1 MKFLR
6 YSLFLV
12 ISIITISI
20 FAIHFNF
27 FSIKDGLYD
36 KYPNLNIRKYIFSQ
50 DPVFNKLHNDYNV
63 KFIPF
68 TEFLKLDLKKKKI
81 YFKEDYYSKNA
92 KEKSISYG
100 KYGSFY
106 LDLYKDQ
113 IIITDYLGN
122 NYISKLNSLLDADK
136 DISTKIIKNN
146 IKNIE
151 RVYDALVD
159 KDQIF
164 LSYVKKENDCKKIV
178 VSSAKIN
185 MSEINYKEI
194 FKSNSC
200 HDNASPG
207 RMVSFNLENQKGLI
221 LTISS
226 GSYNSP
232 SMESQDSS
240 SIYGKTI
247 FINLKNEEYKVFSS
261 GHRVV
266 QGLVSHKSMLIATE
280 HGPRGGDEINLIKQG
295 KNYGWPISSFG
306 EKYDFKYEK
315 TPVYKKS
322 HSDFGFEE
330 PIFSYIP
337 GIGISEIIKMPE
349 SYSEMLPNVFIVSS
363 LYGKSI
369 YFVRFNNQF
378 NKILFSE
385 KIFLNERIRDL
396 KYEKTNELILL
407 AFEENGEIG
416 IIRKIN

>member
-6 YSLFLV
+6 FSIFLV
-12 ISIITISI
+12 ISIIVISV
-20 FAIHFNF
+20 FTIHFNV

-50 DPVFNKLHNDYNV
+50 DPVFNKLNNDYNV

-81 YFKEDYYSKNA
+81 NFKEDYYSKNA

-136 DISTKIIKNN
+136 VISTKIIKNN
-146 IKNIE
+146 IENIE

-185 MSEINYKEI
+185 MSKINYKEI

-207 RMVSFNLENQKGLI
+207 RMVPFNLENQKGLI

-247 FINLKNEEYKVFSS
+247 FINLKNEEYRVFSS

-266 QGLVSHKSMLIATE
+266 QGLVSHKNKLIATE

-295 KNYGWPISSFG
+295 KNYGWPISSLG

-349 SYSEMLPNVFIVSS
+349 NYSEMLPNVFVVSS

-369 YFVRFNNQF
+369 FLIRFNNQF

>member
-1 MKFLR
+1 MNYFR
-6 YSLFLV
+6 YSSLLLIFIILLV
-12 ISIITISI
+12 
-20 FAIHFNF
+20 ALGIHFNV
-27 FSIKDGLYD
+27 FSIKDGIYK
-36 KYPNLNIRKYIFSQ
+36 KYPNLNIRKYIFKQ
-50 DPVFNKLHNDYNV
+50 EPVFNKLHNDYNV

-68 TEFLKLDLKKKKI
+68 TEFVKFELKKKKI
-81 YFKEDYYSKNA
+81 NFKKDYYAKNT
-92 KEKSISYG
+92 KEKSISYS

-106 LDLYKDQ
+106 LDLYKDN

-122 NYISKLNSLLDADK
+122 NYISEISSLINNNKNTPTKL
-136 DISTKIIKNN
+136 IKNN
-146 IKNIE
+146 ISNIE

-159 KDQIF
+159 EDHIF
-164 LSYVKKENDCKKIV
+164 LSYVKKIDDCKKIV

-185 MSEINYKEI
+185 MSEIDYKDI
-194 FKSNSC
+194 FISKSC
-200 HDNASPG
+200 HNNASPG
-207 RMVSFNLENQKGLI
+207 RMVPFNLENQKGLI

-232 SMESQDSS
+232 SMESQDTL

-247 FINLKNEEYKVFSS
+247 FINLKNGEYKVFSL

-266 QGLVSHKSMLIATE
+266 QGLVSYKNILIATE
-280 HGPRGGDEINLIKQG
+280 HGPRGGDEINIIKQG
-295 KNYGWPISSFG
+295 KNYGWPISSYG
-306 EKYDFKYEK
+306 EKYDFNYEK

-330 PIFSYIP
+330 PIFSFIP

-349 SYSEMLPNVFIVSS
+349 NFSEMLPKVFIVSS

-369 YFVRFNNQF
+369 FFVKFNNLF

-396 KYEKTNELILL
+396 KYEKNNELILL
-407 AFEENGEIG
+407 AFEENGELG
-416 IIRKIN
+416 ILKKMD